1 MRNRTLL
8 SLSLLLALGLPLA
21 AADAPPAGLAEWGK
35 QLLGYCPDETFE
47 LEPASV
53 PVPEGFTAWT
63 LRQRSSWAPCA
74 QRTTLFASKNQ
85 AIAGRAF
92 PLAGDARPLE
102 ERIAERAKP
111 LLNKDLTV
119 KVGRKRLPDGL
130 REVRLEFAS
139 PEGPIPMT
147 ALLDRSASNLVIGV
161 RGTIGT
167 DPGIALMKALSQ
179 GGASRGKKGAKVVI
193 LEISD
198 PQCPACATLHEA
210 LEPFIEENLDQI
222 EYRRVDFSLFEQHDW
237 SLAAS
242 AAARAIWDVAPEAY
256 WEFLDYLFKRQ
267 PDLGPQT
274 IATAV
279 QDFAEG
285 RDLDWKKIE
294 KEMNSPAV
302 RRAVVAQLGT
312 FFGHGIFGTPSILVN
327 GRLIPHAGNGA
338 PVVEYVKN
346 LLGKRK

>member
-1 MRNRTLL
+1 MQTRSLL
-8 SLSLLLALGLPLA
+8 SLSLLLALAIPLA
-21 AADAPPAGLAEWGK
+21 AADAPPAGLAEWGR

-53 PVPEGFTAWT
+53 PAPDGFTAWS
-63 LRQRSSWAPCA
+63 LRQKSSWGPCA
-74 QRTTLFASKNQ
+74 QRTTLFASANQ

-92 PLAGDARPLE
+92 PLAADPRPLE

-111 LLNKDLTV
+111 LLKKDVTA
-119 KVGRKRLPDGL
+119 KVESKKLPDGM

-139 PEGPIPMT
+139 PEGPMPIM
-147 ALLDRSASNLVIGV
+147 ALLDRSGSHLVIGV

-167 DPGIALMKALSQ
+167 DPALELMEALSK

-198 PQCPACATLHEA
+198 PQCPACASLHEA
-210 LEPFIEENLDQI
+210 LEPFVKENLAKI
-222 EYRRVDFSLFEQHDW
+222 EYRRADFSLFEQHDW
-237 SLAAS
+237 SLAAA
-242 AAARAIWDVAPEAY
+242 AAARAIWKVAPESY
-256 WEFLDYLFKRQ
+256 WDYLDFIFKRQ
-267 PDLGPQT
+267 PDLKAET

-285 RDLDWKKIE
+285 NDLDWKRIE

-312 FFGHGIFGTPSILVN
+312 FFGYGIFSTPTILVN
-327 GRLIPHAGNGA
+327 GRMIPHAGTGA
-338 PVVEYVKN
+338 PVMEYVKE
-346 LLGKRK
+346 LLAK